1 MKKWRKGTKDTR
13 RHLSD
18 KIQPLDVTVG
28 HIGAR
33 GDGVASAE
41 IQSRHSQQ
49 QKTLFIPLSLPGERI
64 TARPLTDTSEGVSC
78 QLTEIIEVSP
88 DRVDPPCSHFGAC
101 GGCGLQHWNEAPY
114 RQWKRDRVISAI
126 KRAGL
131 EAATVDALI
140 VAAPGAR
147 RRADFVMRRLATGVV
162 LGFHERGSNR
172 IVDITECSILEPSLT
187 ALAAHLREVA
197 CHLLSPGESGR
208 AQINILDSGPD
219 LLLTFPGEPNLQA
232 LEALAKMAETADIC
246 RIATSST
253 GDRGVVPLLERRPPM
268 IRFAD
273 VDVSPPPGAF
283 LQATQT
289 GAKAITESV
298 LAGIGSASRIVE
310 LHAGCGTL
318 SFPLHQRGR
327 LHVVEG
333 DPAAARALGAAAA
346 RAGLHGTF
354 TVETRDLADRPLDT
368 QELADYEALV
378 FDPPRAG
385 ARAQAEQIAAG
396 GPDRVVAV
404 SCNPAAFAR
413 DARILSE
420 AGYLLD
426 RVVPIDQFLWSP
438 HVELVA
444 HFRRG
449 TAA

>member
-1 MKKWRKGTKDTR
+1 
-13 RHLSD
+13 
-18 KIQPLDVTVG
+18 
-28 HIGAR
+28 
-33 GDGVASAE
+33 
-41 IQSRHSQQ
+41 
-49 QKTLFIPLSLPGERI
+49 
-64 TARPLTDTSEGVSC
+64 VSC
-78 QLTEIIEVSP
+78 QLTEIIEASP

-131 EAATVDALI
+131 EATTVDAMI
-140 VAAPGAR
+140 VAAPGER
-147 RRADFVMRRLATGVV
+147 RRADFVMRRLTTGVV
-162 LGFHERGSNR
+162 LGFNERGSNR
-172 IVDITECSILEPSLT
+172 IVDITECLILEPNLT
-187 ALAAHLREVA
+187 ALATNLREVA

-219 LLLTFPGEPNLQA
+219 LLLTLPGEPKLQA

-246 RIATSST
+246 RISTSKT
-253 GDRGVVPLLERRPPM
+253 VDGDVVPLLERRPPM
-268 IRFAD
+268 IHFAN
-273 VDVSPPPGAF
+273 VAVSPPPGAF
-283 LQATQT
+283 LQATRT

-298 LAGIGSASRIVE
+298 LAGIGSASRILE

-318 SFPLHQRGR
+318 SFPLHQRGH

-333 DPAAARALGAAAA
+333 DPAVARALRTAAA

-354 TVETRDLADRPLDT
+354 TVEARDLADRPLDT
-368 QELADYEALV
+368 RELADYEAVV

-385 ARAQAEQIAAG
+385 AREQAKHIAAG

-404 SCNPAAFAR
+404 SCNPATFAR